1 MYGFHR
7 AGCGPAFNKNFSG
20 YSQFPPFGMGL
31 RRPKYNVP
39 LNIIENETNFE
50 AHVYATGFSKEN
62 IKVSVVDDLL
72 YISGKRE
79 IDETAKPNFS
89 RQEFPIKTFERTL
102 VLNGLV
108 DIENISAKVENGIL
122 VVTLPKTPQA
132 QKTEQNVEV
141 Q

>member
-20 YSQFPPFGMGL
+20 YNQFPPFGMGL

-72 YISGKRE
+72 HISGKRE
-79 IDETAKPNFS
+79 IDESVKPNFS
-89 RQEFPIKTFERTL
+89 RQEFPIKNFERTL
-102 VLNGLV
+102 ILNGLV
-108 DIENISAKVENGIL
+108 EVEAISAKVENGIL
-122 VVTLPKTPQA
+122 VVTLPKTAQA

>member
-1 MYGFHR
+1 MYGFNR

-50 AHVYATGFSKEN
+50 AHVYATGFRKEN

-79 IDETAKPNFS
+79 IDESVKPKFS
-89 RQEFPIKTFERTL
+89 RQEFPIKNFERTL
-102 VLNGLV
+102 ILNGLV
-108 DIENISAKVENGIL
+108 EVEAISAKVENGIL
-122 VVTLPKTPQA
+122 VVTLPKTAQA